1 MCDSRAVISDGS
13 RQVTL
18 LVKVSSVQVDWRS
31 LVFVIL
37 HARFKRN
44 PNNLYIYWKLI
55 KFKSPYNFMNFV
67 KKNLLEILNK
77 EARFTTKPKFGSF
90 PCAN

>member
-18 LVKVSSVQVDWRS
+18 LVKVSVQVDWRS

-37 HARFKRN
+37 HARLSETPTNYTFSESLLN
-44 PNNLYIYWKLI
+44 
-55 KFKSPYNFMNFV
+55 FKSPYNFMNFV

-77 EARFTTKPKFGSF
+77 EARFTT
-90 PCAN
+90 